1 MLTLR
6 LNVKHSTFAQLMEL
20 EVWPSTASSVLMVH
34 YSTRTTS
41 SVIGGST
48 LTAPLPRSSTL
59 SMMKLLLSVKLSQEH
74 LMLLV
79 LMRLQL
85 TMLLLLHLL
94 VTTLLVLMKDLEATR
109 RKVAEA
115 GGLETEETTD
125 EEEGVKEGEETSE
138 DESRVRKQTSNTNW
152 KKL

>member
-1 MLTLR
+1 
-6 LNVKHSTFAQLMEL
+6 
-20 EVWPSTASSVLMVH
+20 MVH
-34 YSTRTTS
+34 SSTRTTS

-48 LTAPLPRSSTL
+48 LTAPLPRISTL

-74 LMLLV
+74 LM
-79 LMRLQL
+79 
-85 TMLLLLHLL
+85 
-94 VTTLLVLMKDLEATR
+94 LLVLMKDLEATR

-125 EEEGVKEGEETSE
+125 EEEGVKEGEDTSE
-138 DESRVRKQTSNTNW
+138 DESRVRKQTPNTNW